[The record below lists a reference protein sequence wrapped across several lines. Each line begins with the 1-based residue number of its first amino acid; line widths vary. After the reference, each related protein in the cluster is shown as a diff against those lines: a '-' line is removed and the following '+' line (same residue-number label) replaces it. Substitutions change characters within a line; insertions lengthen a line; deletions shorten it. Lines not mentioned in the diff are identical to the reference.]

1 MSYKRE
7 EGDPILSLIQR
18 PMQLQYLHDP
28 FVESLAVEK
37 FEIELR
43 SETRIHDAIL
53 ETFAEADNLDVALGL
68 SACLSSFVDEINK
81 MWGLDIPHDSLD
93 KDITFGDL
101 VEEINRMI
109 AENNLLMLRIDW
121 KVLQTILDNYNDITL
136 EKADL
141 TGTVDSFL
149 EAMDPDHAENS
160 EDSRTLSDHLM
171 DFIDS
176 LYLDFSVDE
185 IKKFDAL
192 STMGKVYQVLNKKLS
207 ARKRNDCR
215 VRIGNNCR
223 LATRNMTREILAQSG
238 SYPMG
243 VSMKSII
250 SDKTGVIWHTGIK
263 WKAGPNRS
271 CRIKGATSCSTDK
284 GISQEYKSME
294 AMLDDGW
301 AVD

>member
-1 MSYKRE
+1 MPSA
-7 EGDPILSLIQR
+7 R
-18 PMQLQYLHDP
+18 P
-28 FVESLAVEK
+28 S
-37 FEIELR
+37 R
-43 SETRIHDAIL
+43 T
-53 ETFAEADNLDVALGL
+53 ADNLDVALGL

-215 VRIGNNCR
+215 VRHGNNCR
-223 LATRNMTREILAQSG
+223 LATRNMTREFLAQFG

-250 SDKTGVIWHTGIK
+250 SDKTGVIWHTGIEME
-263 WKAGPNRS
+263 GGTEP
-271 CRIKGATSCSTDK
+271 ILPDKGCYVVRTDK

>member
-7 EGDPILSLIQR
+7 ESDPILSLIQL
-18 PMQLQYLHDP
+18 PIQLQDLHAL
-28 FVESLAVEK
+28 FVESLALEK

-43 SETRIHDAIL
+43 SETGIHDAIL
-53 ETFAEADNLDVALGL
+53 ETFADADNLDVALGA
-68 SACLSSFVDEINK
+68 SACLSSFVDGINRV
-81 MWGLDIPHDSLD
+81 WDLAIPHDTLD
-93 KDITFGDL
+93 KDMTFGGL

-109 AENNLLMLRIDW
+109 TENNLLMLRIDW
-121 KVLQTILDNYNDITL
+121 KVLQTILEDYYDITL

-149 EAMDPDHAENS
+149 ATMDPDHAEDS

-185 IKKFDAL
+185 IKKLDAL
-192 STMGKVYQVLNKKLS
+192 STMDKVYRVLNKKLS
-207 ARKRNDCR
+207 ERKRNDCR
-215 VRIGNNCR
+215 VRHGNNWR
-223 LATRNMTREILAQSG
+223 VATRNMTREFLVQFG
-238 SYPMG
+238 SYPIG

-250 SDKTGVIWHTGIK
+250 SDKTGVIWHTGIEME
-263 WKAGPNRS
+263 GGTEP
-271 CRIKGATSCSTDK
+271 ILPDK
-284 GISQEYKSME
+284 GCYVVLMDKDIMKEYNSME